1 MTKAIHMA
9 GFVPQFDLCDRVR
22 KAREV
27 AGLTQ
32 DELGEKAGV
41 GRATVARIE
50 RGKGT
55 PRRASLIAIAFATGV
70 DFNWLE
76 TGETPAGEPDGG
88 SAVRHQGL
96 EPRTH

>member
-1 MTKAIHMA
+1 MTNAIHLA
-9 GFVPQFDLCDRVR
+9 GIVPTFDLADRVR

-50 RGKGT
+50 RGKGS
-55 PRRASLIAIAFATGV
+55 PRRASLIALAFATGV
-70 DFNWLE
+70 SLEWLE
-76 TGETPAGEPDGG
+76 TGETPAENGPGG
-88 SAVRHQGL
+88 GGV
-96 EPRTH
+96 